1 MLQQPE
7 TGASM
12 SKLFPVA
19 RIALLAIAITATAS
33 GCGWFHK
40 GSKLYSGAVDARP
53 LEVPPPL
60 DTSATTASTTA
71 SSATSSATQQAAAQT
86 SSLGF
91 SVPGSRDD
99 VYAKL
104 GNALGGVPGAVIA
117 NRAPLLG
124 AYDVNYAGSN
134 FLVRVSAGEGG
145 TSYVAAVDP
154 RGLPATG
161 DAAKRLVAALKAA
174 LAP

>member
-1 MLQQPE
+1 
-7 TGASM
+7 M
-12 SKLFPVA
+12 SKSFPVV
-19 RIALLAIAITATAS
+19 RLALLAVAISAAAS

-40 GSKLYSGAVDARP
+40 GSKLYSGPVESRA

-60 DTSATTASTTA
+60 DTAATASATTASSVTA
-71 SSATSSATQQAAAQT
+71 SGASQAAAQA

-91 SVPGSRDD
+91 TVAGSRDD
-99 VYAKL
+99 VFAKL
-104 GNALGGVPGAVIA
+104 GTALGGVPGAVIA

-134 FLVRVSAGEGG
+134 FLVRVSAGEGSN
-145 TSYVAAVDP
+145 SYVAAVDP

-161 DAAKRLVAALKAA
+161 DAARRLVAALKAA

>member
-1 MLQQPE
+1 
-7 TGASM
+7 M
-12 SKLFPVA
+12 SKLSPVV
-19 RIALLAIAITATAS
+19 RVALLAVVVSATAS

-40 GSKLYSGAVDARP
+40 GSKLYSGPVESRP

-60 DTSATTASTTA
+60 DTSAGASATTA
-71 SSATSSATQQAAAQT
+71 SSVTSSGAQQAAAQA

-91 SVPGSRDD
+91 SVVGTRDD
-99 VYAKL
+99 VFAKL
-104 GNALGGVPGAVIA
+104 GSALEGVPGAVVA

-124 AYDVNYAGSN
+124 AYDVNYAGAN

-145 TSYVAAVDP
+145 SSYVAAVDP

-174 LAP
+174 LVR

>member
-1 MLQQPE
+1 
-7 TGASM
+7 M
-12 SKLFPVA
+12 SKLSPVVRVA
-19 RIALLAIAITATAS
+19 ALAVAITATAS

-40 GSKLYSGAVDARP
+40 GSKLYAGPVESRP

-60 DTSATTASTTA
+60 DTSASTTSVTA
-71 SSATSSATQQAAAQT
+71 SSVTAAGTQQAAARS

-91 SVPGSRDD
+91 TVPGARDD
-99 VYAKL
+99 VFAKL
-104 GNALGGVPGAVIA
+104 GTALGGVPGAVIA

-145 TSYVAAVDP
+145 NSYVAAVDP

-161 DAAKRLVAALKAA
+161 DAARRLVAALKAQ

>member
-1 MLQQPE
+1 
-7 TGASM
+7 M
-12 SKLFPVA
+12 SKPFTIARVA
-19 RIALLAIAITATAS
+19 VLAVAITATAS

-40 GSKLYSGAVDARP
+40 GSKLYSGPVESRP

-60 DTSATTASTTA
+60 DTSATSAVATASGATA
-71 SSATSSATQQAAAQT
+71 SGTTQAAAQS

-91 SVPGSRDD
+91 TVAGTRDD

-104 GNALGGVPGAVIA
+104 GTALGGVPGAVIA

-134 FLVRVSAGEGG
+134 FLVRVAAGEGG
-145 TSYVAAVDP
+145 NSYVAAVDP

-161 DAAKRLVAALKAA
+161 DAARRLVAALKAA

>member
-1 MLQQPE
+1 MLPQPE
-7 TGASM
+7 AGVSM
-12 SKLFPVA
+12 SKLSPVA
-19 RIALLAIAITATAS
+19 RVAFLAVAVAATTS

-40 GSKLYSGAVDARP
+40 GSKLYAGSEDTRP

-60 DTSATTASTTA
+60 DTSAGASSTSA
-71 SSATSSATQQAAAQT
+71 SATSSGTQQSAAQA

-91 SVPGSRDD
+91 TVPGARDD

-104 GNALGGVPGAVIA
+104 GTALGGVPGAVIA

-145 TSYVAAVDP
+145 NSYVAAVDP

-161 DAAKRLVAALKAA
+161 DAARRLVAALKAA
-174 LAP
+174 IAP

>member
-1 MLQQPE
+1 
-7 TGASM
+7 M
-12 SKLFPVA
+12 SKLSPV
-19 RIALLAIAITATAS
+19 RVALLAVAVAATAT

-40 GSKLYSGAVDARP
+40 GSKLYSGPVESRP

-60 DTSATTASTTA
+60 DTSATTASATA
-71 SSATSSATQQAAAQT
+71 SSMTSSGAQQAAAQS

-91 SVPGSRDD
+91 TVAGSREDA
-99 VYAKL
+99 YAKL
-104 GNALGGVPGAVIA
+104 GTALGSVPGAVIA

-124 AYDVNYAGSN
+124 AYDVNYGGSN
-134 FLVRVSAGEGG
+134 FLVRVSAGAGG
-145 TSYVAAVDP
+145 NSYVAAIDP

-161 DAAKRLVAALKAA
+161 DAARRLVAALKAS

>member
-1 MLQQPE
+1 
-7 TGASM
+7 M
-12 SKLFPVA
+12 SQLSNVVRA
-19 RIALLAIAITATAS
+19 TLLTVAITATSS

-40 GSKLYSGAVDARP
+40 GSKLYAGPVESRA
-53 LEVPPPL
+53 LEVPPDL
-60 DTSATTASTTA
+60 DTSTASGATSA
-71 SSATSSATQQAAAQT
+71 SSVTSSAAQQSASQS

-91 SVPGSRDD
+91 TVAGSRDE
-99 VYAKL
+99 VFAKL
-104 GNALGGVPGAVIA
+104 GTALAAVPGASIA
-117 NRAPLLG
+117 NRAPLIG

-134 FLVRVSAGEGG
+134 FLVRVAAGTGG
-145 TSYVAAVDP
+145 NSYVAAVDP

>member
-1 MLQQPE
+1 
-7 TGASM
+7 M
-12 SKLFPVA
+12 SKLSPALRVA
-19 RIALLAIAITATAS
+19 LVGVAVAATAS

-40 GSKLYSGAVDARP
+40 GSKLYSGPAESRP

-60 DTSATTASTTA
+60 DTSATGTASGA
-71 SSATSSATQQAAAQT
+71 GSVTSSGTQQAAAQA

-91 SVPGSRDD
+91 TVAGSRED

-104 GNALGGVPGAVIA
+104 GTALAGVQGAVIA

-134 FLVRVSAGEGG
+134 FLVRVSAGTGG
-145 TSYVAAVDP
+145 NSYVAAVDP

-161 DAAKRLVAALKAA
+161 DAARRLVAALKAA